1 MKIRKT
7 MKSVL
12 LQFRI
17 TPKIAQE
24 LDNLAGAANLDR
36 PEFLRFWIGTIA
48 RLKREYAVRAIADI
62 PADRF
67 KNLPGRPSDTTGYDA
82 QP

>member
-1 MKIRKT
+1 MKT
-7 MKSVL
+7 VF
-12 LQFRI
+12 LQFRV
-17 TPKIAQE
+17 TPQLARDI
-24 LDNLAGAANLDR
+24 DNLAGAANLDR
-36 PEFLRFWIGTIA
+36 AAFLRFWIGSIA

-67 KNLPGRPSDTTGYDA
+67 RNLPGRPSDTTGYDA